1 MSDEIRDVSTITF
14 SGPRFWDAGLEADAL
29 LELLAYRK
37 LLVETAKE
45 LWRDANGGL
54 RLPRDFQKSIRLKF
68 YFIESGL
75 EAVTLKRVVSHDDA
89 HSGKSLGDFAEI
101 DDAAL
106 LIDETITAVSEWR
119 SIPDRMPKRSL
130 PLLSALGR
138 RLRQGESIETR
149 AMRSSTAAELTRETR
164 RRLAVL
170 SSGSYE
176 PRQEAMTP
184 ERAAPRYFEIRDSPV
199 AVLPAY
205 EEETMDDT
213 YDDAAKPLWQ
223 SIIDVS
229 ANVPPEE
236 WDRVPKDLATNL
248 DHYLYGRS
256 REDE

>member
-54 RLPRDFQKSIRLKF
+54 RLPRGFQKSIRLKF
-68 YFIESGL
+68 YFIESES
-75 EAVTLKRVVSHDDA
+75 EAIALKRVVSRDNP

-119 SIPDRMPKRSL
+119 PIPDRMPKRSL
-130 PLLSALGR
+130 PLLAAFGKS
-138 RLRQGESIETR
+138 LRQGESIETR
-149 AMRSSTAAELTRETR
+149 AMRSATAAELTRETC
-164 RRLAVL
+164 RRLALL
-170 SSGSYE
+170 SGGSYE
-176 PRQEAMTP
+176 PRREAMTP
-184 ERAAPRYFEIRDSPV
+184 EETTPRYFEIRDSAV
-199 AVLPAY
+199 AEIPAY
-205 EEETMDDT
+205 EEETMNDT

-229 ANVPPEE
+229 ASVPPEE